1 MPDKYSESE
10 YEQKSFE
17 SIKEFKS
24 LIETPETKPLALV
37 AEGGRIQYCNRSFS
51 NLFNL
56 FEGESINKIQSEPS
70 LSIFVNSLTV
80 SKYSSFHFEIFL
92 LQNLSTIPNNYYI
105 DIDRVLVNDSQL
117 MVFIFTSGSERRR
130 IEDRINNLHNALE
143 YGDVAVVI
151 TDDKGIVNY
160 SSRSFD
166 SLLNSS
172 IEYIYNGFLPDIL
185 QTILSEK
192 EVDDVKTAIKN
203 KSEWISLITT
213 VIDGKKYYKEL
224 KLNPVVKN
232 YVDSVNFILTVND
245 ITEYIEKN
253 QIILQ
258 SAERQ
263 KLIINNISDPIVIIK
278 RENNVYKFES
288 ANEAFFNDFI
298 VTKEALSSNED
309 KYSEHPVYK
318 FVIESIRE
326 LDNTKLLVNSKN
338 FSDTNTSKKYISKVS
353 YFEEE
358 ETGLRLYVTNFTDLT
373 EQIKAEEQLRIA
385 YEKEMQL
392 NKLKSAF
399 LANMSHEFRTPLN
412 AIAGYS
418 DLLEDDI
425 KNKEY
430 DYLSEY
436 TTYLKEGVQRLVKLV
451 DNILEISF
459 LESGIDDLEKEPCS
473 VNYLLRSIFNLHLPR
488 IQENELV
495 SELDLDNCEPYILS
509 DENKIIKI
517 LDNLVDNSIKYNT
530 KNGKVIL
537 KSSIEDETVLFH
549 ICDTGIGISAS
560 KLEKILKPFEQ
571 EDDLAHTRNYEG
583 AGLGLTIAH
592 RLTLKLGGEFII
604 KSTQDEGTNIQLR
617 FPLLKK
623 QNLQK

>member
-1 MPDKYSESE
+1 MQGNYSEFE
-10 YEQKSFE
+10 PEQKSFE

-37 AEGGRIQYCNRSFS
+37 AEGGFIQYCNKSFS

-56 FEGESINKIQSEPS
+56 HEGDSINQVQSEPS
-70 LSIFVNSLTV
+70 LSIFVESLTV

-92 LQNLSTIPNNYYI
+92 LQNLSSIPNNYYI

-117 MVFIFTSGSERRR
+117 MVFVFTSGSERRR

-151 TDDKGIVNY
+151 TDDKGIINY

-166 SLLNSS
+166 NLLNSS
-172 IEYIYNGFLPDIL
+172 IEYIYNGFLPDVMYN
-185 QTILSEK
+185 ILSESEINSIK
-192 EVDDVKTAIKN
+192 IAIKN
-203 KSEWISLITT
+203 KTEWISLVNT

-258 SAERQ
+258 AAERQ

-278 RENNVYKFES
+278 RENNIYKFES
-288 ANEAFFNDFI
+288 ANEAFFADFLI
-298 VTKEALSSNED
+298 NKNVIKESFEEYNN
-309 KYSEHPVYK
+309 HHVYK
-318 FVIESIRE
+318 FLIEVITE
-326 LDNTKLLVNSKN
+326 LDNLQLAVLSKN
-338 FSDTNTSKKYISKVS
+338 FSDTTSNKKYISKVS
-353 YFEEE
+353 YFEEGN
-358 ETGLRLYVTNFTDLT
+358 TGLRLYVTNFTDLT

-385 YEKEMQL
+385 YEKEIQL

-430 DYLSEY
+430 DFLSEY

-459 LESGIDDLEKEPCS
+459 LESGIDDLEKEACS
-473 VNYLLRSIFNLHLPR
+473 VNYIIRSIFNLHLPR
-488 IQENELV
+488 IHENELIG
-495 SELDLDNCEPYILS
+495 ELDLDNIEPYILC

-517 LDNLVDNSIKYNT
+517 LDNLVDNAIKYNS

-537 KSSIEDETVLFH
+537 RSTIYEDFVYFH
-549 ICDTGIGISAS
+549 ICDTGIGISES

-571 EDDLAHTRNYEG
+571 ESDLAHTRNYEG

-592 RLTLKLGGEFII
+592 RLTLKLGGEFYINSIPDKGTEI
-604 KSTQDEGTNIQLR
+604 KLKFPQLKR
-617 FPLLKK
+617 
-623 QNLQK
+623 

>member
-1 MPDKYSESE
+1 MPDNYSEFES
-10 YEQKSFE
+10 EQKSFE

-37 AEGGRIQYCNRSFS
+37 ADNGIIQYCNRSFE

-56 FEGESINKIQSEPS
+56 NEGDSINQIQSEPS
-70 LSIFVNSLTV
+70 LSIFVNSLTA

-92 LQNLSTIPNNYYI
+92 LQNLSSIPNNFYI
-105 DIDRVLVNDSQL
+105 DIDRVLVNDNQL
-117 MVFIFTSGSERRR
+117 MVFIFTSGSERRK

-151 TDDKGIVNY
+151 TDDKGIINY

-172 IEYIYNGFLPDIL
+172 IEYIYNGFLPDVL
-185 QTILSEK
+185 QNILSDK
-192 EVDDVKTAIKN
+192 DIDSIKTAIKN
-203 KSEWISLITT
+203 KTEWISLITT
-213 VIDGKKYYKEL
+213 IINGKKYFKEL

-253 QIILQ
+253 QIILR

-263 KLIINNISDPIVIIK
+263 KLIINNISDPILIIK
-278 RENNVYKFES
+278 QEKNIYKFES
-288 ANEAFFNDFI
+288 ANEAFFNDFLI
-298 VTKEALSSNED
+298 LLESSENDED
-309 KYSEHPVYK
+309 IYGKHPVYE
-318 FVIESIRE
+318 FVMDAINE
-326 LDNTKLLVNSKN
+326 LNISNVFVLTKNY
-338 FSDTNTSKKYISKVS
+338 SDKISNKKYISKVS
-353 YFEEE
+353 FFEEVD
-358 ETGLRLYVTNFTDLT
+358 TGIKLFVTNFTDLT
-373 EQIKAEEQLRIA
+373 EQIKAEEQLRMA

-430 DYLSEY
+430 EYLSEY

-451 DNILEISF
+451 ENILEISF

-473 VNYLLRSIFNLHLPR
+473 VNFLLRSVFNLHLPAM
-488 IQENELV
+488 QENELI
-495 SELDLDNCEPYILS
+495 SELDLDNTEPYILS

-517 LDNLVDNSIKYNT
+517 LDNLVDNAIKYNST
-530 KNGKVIL
+530 NGKVIL
-537 KSSIEDETVLFH
+537 KSSVDTEFAYFH
-549 ICDTGIGISAS
+549 INDTGIGISES

-583 AGLGLTIAH
+583 AGLGLTISH
-592 RLTLKLGGEFII
+592 RLTLKLGGEFFIN
-604 KSTQDEGTNIQLR
+604 SSPDMGTNIKLKFPILR
-617 FPLLKK
+617 R
-623 QNLQK
+623 